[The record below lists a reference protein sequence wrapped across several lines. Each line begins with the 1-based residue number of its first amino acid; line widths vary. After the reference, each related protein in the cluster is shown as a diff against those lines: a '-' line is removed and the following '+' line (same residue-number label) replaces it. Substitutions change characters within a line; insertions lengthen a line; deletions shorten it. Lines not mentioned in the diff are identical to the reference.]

1 MPKPASCSMITA
13 QVLASRASPFLYFYA
28 RGETEEE
35 EEALTSNTFCI
46 CFPGTLLTATCC
58 CRDP

>member
-1 MPKPASCSMITA
+1 MITA
-13 QVLASRASPFLYFYA
+13 QVLASRASSFLYFYA